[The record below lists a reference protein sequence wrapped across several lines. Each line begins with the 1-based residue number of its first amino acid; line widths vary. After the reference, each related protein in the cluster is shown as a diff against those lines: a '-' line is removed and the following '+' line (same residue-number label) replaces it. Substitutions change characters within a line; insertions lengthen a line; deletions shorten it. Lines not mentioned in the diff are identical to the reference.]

1 MNRSSAVPNE
11 PTFHDSETGRDMQEG
26 KVLQRI
32 DHETVGP
39 TADVGKKHQNVCA
52 IILMCEGALDRVKLS
67 AIHLIRAD
75 LATHFI
81 KLGNT

>member
-1 MNRSSAVPNE
+1 M
-11 PTFHDSETGRDMQEG
+11 
-26 KVLQRI
+26 LQRI

-39 TADVGKKHQNVCA
+39 TADVGKKHQNVCEA
-52 IILMCEGALDRVKLS
+52 SLSVGSVDRVKLS